1 VQQPAPI
8 DPLAALAKVMQLRQ
22 MQQQGEAQ
30 AQQARIRDQ
39 QLETGKL
46 EIAAKQRT
54 QAGQA
59 ALAAAIKDPR
69 NRTPDG
75 AVNHE
80 QIASTLSES
89 FPDVAEAWLAQTSKN
104 ADALDKLASTKR
116 AHAEAAQEAI
126 GSLAASASNE
136 REFEASLGLLASQ
149 GILDEPTATRV
160 AQQASDA
167 GPEGWKAIRDQ
178 YVHLAPSA
186 RKAALSADAK
196 LHEPQKLSPG
206 EVFGVPGQPPAMSVP
221 EKKPNPQTEKFLLDG
236 RPVMGA
242 FQPDDKG
249 GKYLYLGQDVTARA
263 KPIPSAAQINI
274 NNKNALPPGNWD
286 KTGEEFLSSIP
297 AQWRKTVE
305 KIAKYDED
313 PTKVASMR
321 GGMRETLMQWVNQV
335 NPDYD
340 QAKFAI
346 RNPTKKAFTTG
357 PQGQQITA
365 LNTALEHLDLLQE
378 ASDALANGSFTPGN
392 ALFTRVKEIFGS
404 ASPTTFATIKEKV
417 DKEIEAVNNKGVPT
431 VSGTQAQRELAGKN
445 SSPQAIKG
453 YIDSSI
459 KLMGSTLNSLD
470 YQYKQAMGEND
481 PFHPLS
487 PGAQSVLTKRGFD
500 PNDPSGRNKPETPKG
515 PALGTEGMVNGKAAV
530 WKTVGGI
537 TGWYAK

>member
-1 VQQPAPI
+1 MVRPAPPV
-8 DPLAALAKVMQLRQ
+8 DPMSALAQVMQLKQ

-30 AQQARIRDQ
+30 QQQVALRAQ

-59 ALAAAIKDPR
+59 ALAAAIKDPS

-75 AVNHE
+75 TVNHE
-80 QIASTLSES
+80 QIASRLSEQ

-104 ADALDKLASTKR
+104 AEALDKLAATKR

-149 GILDEPTATRV
+149 GVLDEPTATRV
-160 AQQASDA
+160 AQQAADA

-186 RKAALSADAK
+186 RKAAMSADAK

-221 EKKPNPQTEKFLLDG
+221 EKKPNPQTEKFMLEGPDG
-236 RPVMGA
+236 KKRPVMGS
-242 FQPDDKG
+242 FQPDATG
-249 GKYLYLGQDVTARA
+249 GKYMYLGQDVTAKA
-263 KPIPSAAQINI
+263 TPIPTAAQVNI
-274 NNKNALPPGNWD
+274 NNKGALPPGNWD
-286 KTGEEFLSSIP
+286 KTGDEFLSSIP

-335 NPDYD
+335 NPDYKQD
-340 QAKFAI
+340 QFAI
-346 RNPTKKAFTTG
+346 RNPTRKAYTTG
-357 PQGQQITA
+357 QQGQQITA
-365 LNTALEHLDLLQE
+365 LNTALEHLDLLQD
-378 ASDALANGSFTPGN
+378 ASDALGNGSFTPGN

-404 ASPTTFATIKEKV
+404 AAPTTFATIKEKV

-445 SSPQAIKG
+445 SSPQSIKG

-500 PNDPSGRNKPETPKG
+500 PNDPSGRNKQEMPK
-515 PALGTEGMVNGKAAV
+515 PI
-530 WKTVGGI
+530 TVGK
-537 TGWYAK
+537 YQVVVRP